1 VIGKRECRTAATS
14 LRASV
19 RATGRRLRI
28 RRPSRRATATAAARR
43 AITLASRAWRCR
55 TCRHSSLQLVGRA
68 HPEGG
73 SYGSTASA
81 GRLLR
86 YVDDRRRR
94 RSGVGVGLP
103 AVKQQCWG
111 DAEPISS
118 DLDVAWLT
126 GEPPRPADRYRTQL
140 EALGG
145 AVLPSIS
152 QPRATFLIRGMSFQ
166 PLAHH
171 RITRDLGAKLGDH
184 HLFGVGVGPA
194 SLFDDPKG
202 E

>member
-1 VIGKRECRTAATS
+1 VWVCQRSSSNVGAT
-14 LRASV
+14 
-19 RATGRRLRI
+19 
-28 RRPSRRATATAAARR
+28 PN
-43 AITLASRAWRCR
+43 
-55 TCRHSSLQLVGRA
+55 
-68 HPEGG
+68 
-73 SYGSTASA
+73 
-81 GRLLR
+81 
-86 YVDDRRRR
+86 
-94 RSGVGVGLP
+94 RSP
-103 AVKQQCWG
+103 
-111 DAEPISS
+111 SS